1 MSGENMT
8 FWDHLDE
15 LRGVLVKIAILLA
28 VLAVGCFVAM
38 PRLFDDVIL
47 APCNASFPL
56 YRALDTV
63 AGLWPGSVELRPDF
77 HVNLVSVELTS
88 QFMIHVSASLWM
100 AFVLGFPMI
109 IYLLWSFV
117 APGLYDSE
125 KRGIRRAFVAGNV
138 MFFLGMATGYFL
150 VFPIAV
156 RFLADYSL
164 SDKIQTM
171 VSLDSY
177 MDNFFTLLLLMGAIF
192 ELPLLAWLLGKM
204 GFLTRGFFS
213 RYRRHA
219 IVVLL
224 IVAAAVTPT
233 GDPFSLLAVFLPIY
247 ALWEFSRRLVP
258 AEAESEVC

>member
-1 MSGENMT
+1 M
-8 FWDHLDE
+8 
-15 LRGVLVKIAILLA
+15 
-28 VLAVGCFVAM
+28 
-38 PRLFDDVIL
+38 
-47 APCNASFPL
+47 
-56 YRALDTV
+56 
-63 AGLWPGSVELRPDF
+63 
-77 HVNLVSVELTS
+77 
-88 QFMIHVSASLWM
+88 
-100 AFVLGFPMI
+100 
-109 IYLLWSFV
+109 
-117 APGLYDSE
+117 
-125 KRGIRRAFVAGNV
+125 
-138 MFFLGMATGYFL
+138 
-150 VFPIAV
+150 

-164 SDKIQTM
+164 SDKIRTL

-233 GDPFSLLAVFLPIY
+233 GDPFSLMAVFLPIY

-258 AEAESEVC
+258 AETAAC